1 MLGVLANLKS
11 KNLLSKTVLYRS
23 VSGDTCS
30 NGHPGF
36 QHTPTDGEVLK
47 ASALPEQ
54 SRSLAVSNRQN
65 AILTP
70 PLIATPSSGAHTS
83 VIHLP
88 SGLRDGLTSGSYW
101 V

>member
-1 MLGVLANLKS
+1 MCGVQPEANECRR
-11 KNLLSKTVLYRS
+11 T
-23 VSGDTCS
+23 GDDTCP

-36 QHTPTDGEVLK
+36 QHIPTDGEVLK